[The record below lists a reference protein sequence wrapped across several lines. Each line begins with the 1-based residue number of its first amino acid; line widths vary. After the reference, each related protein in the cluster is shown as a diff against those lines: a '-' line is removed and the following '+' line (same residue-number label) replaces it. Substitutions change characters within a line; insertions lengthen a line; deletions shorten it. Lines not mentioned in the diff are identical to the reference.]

1 MFAVYMGSGH
11 ERGAGMIEIETGA
24 ARREIAARIEAL
36 DHELARLAP
45 REQMR
50 RLLSIKGLAQL
61 HGLRAVASLAYALE
75 SDLLAHGAEAPIHAY
90 LDRMLDAVEV
100 GDDDQ
105 PRFVD
110 LALATVG
117 ARLALA

>member
-1 MFAVYMGSGH
+1 MM
-11 ERGAGMIEIETGA
+11 EIEIGE

-36 DHELARLAP
+36 DRELARLAP

-50 RLLSIKGLAQL
+50 RLLSIKGLAQV
-61 HGLRAVASLAYALE
+61 HGFRAVASLAHALE
-75 SDLLAHGAEAPIHAY
+75 NDLLAHGAEAPIHVY
-90 LDRMLDAVEV
+90 LDRMLDAVDV
-100 GDDDQ
+100 GADDQ

-117 ARLALA
+117 TRLALA

>member
-1 MFAVYMGSGH
+1 MDD
-11 ERGAGMIEIETGA
+11 IEQGP
-24 ARREIAARIEAL
+24 ARREVADHIERF
-36 DHELARLAP
+36 DREVARLAP

-50 RLLSIKGLAQL
+50 RLLSIKGMAQV
-61 HGLRAVASLAYALE
+61 HGLRAVASLAHALE

-90 LDRMLDAVEV
+90 LDCMHDAVDV
-100 GDDDQ
+100 GLDEQ

>member
-1 MFAVYMGSGH
+1 
-11 ERGAGMIEIETGA
+11 MIEIETGA

>member
-1 MFAVYMGSGH
+1 MIQIDAGQARCEVA
-11 ERGAGMIEIETGA
+11 ERIG
-24 ARREIAARIEAL
+24 AL
-36 DHELARLAP
+36 DHELTRLAP

-50 RLLSIKGLAQL
+50 RLLAIKGLAQK
-61 HGLRAVASLAYALE
+61 HGLRAVASLAHALE
-75 SDLLAHGAEAPIHAY
+75 ADLLAHGAEAPVHAY

-100 GDDDQ
+100 DADAE

>member
-1 MFAVYMGSGH
+1 MSRELTV
-11 ERGAGMIEIETGA
+11 
-24 ARREIAARIEAL
+24 RREIAEDIGRL
-36 DHELARLAP
+36 DRELARLAP

-50 RLLSIKGLAQL
+50 RLLSIKSMARTQ
-61 HGLRAVASLAYALE
+61 GLRAVASLAHALE
-75 SDLLAHGAEAPIHAY
+75 TDLLAYGAEVPIHSY

-100 GDDDQ
+100 GDEQQ

-117 ARLALA
+117 AGLAFA

>member
-1 MFAVYMGSGH
+1 MVVRVGEVAMDDI
-11 ERGAGMIEIETGA
+11 ERGS
-24 ARREIAARIEAL
+24 ARHEIADHIERL
-36 DHELARLAP
+36 DRELARLAP

-50 RLLSIKGLAQL
+50 RILSIKGLAQSY
-61 HGLRAVASLAYALE
+61 GLRAVASLAHALE

-90 LDRMLDAVEV
+90 LDCMHDAVDV
-100 GDDDQ
+100 GVDDQ